1 MHRRSSCFLA
11 LAVLAL
17 PLLPLSAS
25 AEICKFNQVS
35 KAQLETFDKKLPLS
49 ESARIHAEKLHFPWG
64 LPGNTHLLHQ
74 REFIISYDRERRVP
88 IWVGYRLT
96 AQALV
101 KAPRKNSFRTDPR
114 VADDESS
121 SCDDYQ
127 KNRDEKITLFDRGHL
142 APNADMLRSPQA
154 QAYTF
159 YLSNM
164 APQFSPFNQ
173 HLWAHFEALVRNW
186 TKSRKVLY
194 IVTGSVFDR
203 DGDGQP
209 DPLPLT
215 QFMTPT
221 VRVGIPTHFY
231 KILLH
236 ENDGGKLEAL
246 SVLVPHEQKTPAN
259 HDAHLKTNLV
269 NIEKIEKVTG
279 LTFLPDLSAGAQES
293 IKKPTPTSLW
303 AWQN

>member
-1 MHRRSSCFLA
+1 MRLRSSFYFPVLV
-11 LAVLAL
+11 LAVS
-17 PLLPLSAS
+17 LLPLPLA

-35 KAQLETFDKKLPLS
+35 KADLETFDKKLPVS

-64 LPGNTHLLHQ
+64 LPGHTHLLHQ

-88 IWVGYRLT
+88 AWVGYRLT
-96 AQALV
+96 AQDLV
-101 KAPRKNSFRTDPR
+101 KARRKNSFRTDPR

-121 SCDDYQ
+121 TCDDYQ
-127 KNRDEKITLFDRGHL
+127 KNRDEKVTLFDRGHL

-186 TKSRKVLY
+186 TKSRKILY
-194 IVTGSVFDR
+194 IITGSVFDR
-203 DGDGQP
+203 DGDGLP
-209 DPLPLT
+209 DPLSLT

-221 VRVGIPTHFY
+221 GRVGIATHFY

-236 ENDGGKLEAL
+236 ENDDGILEAL
-246 SVLVPHEQKTPAN
+246 SVLVPHEAKQPTN
-259 HDAHLKTNLV
+259 FDAHLKANLV
-269 NIEKIEKVTG
+269 NIEKIEKLTG
-279 LTFLPDLSAGAQES
+279 LTFIPDLSAGAQES
-293 IKKPTPTSLW
+293 VKKPTPTSLW

>member
-1 MHRRSSCFLA
+1 MRRLSSF
-11 LAVLAL
+11 
-17 PLLPLSAS
+17 AS
-25 AEICKFNQVS
+25 ALLVLLLAQPLAADVCKNNQVS
-35 KAQLETFDKKLPLS
+35 KADLATFDNKLPIS

-64 LPGNTHLLHQ
+64 LPGHTQLLHQ

-88 IWVGYRLT
+88 MWVGYRLT
-96 AQALV
+96 AQDLV

-114 VADDESS
+114 VGDDDTAT
-121 SCDDYQ
+121 CDDYQ

-142 APNADMLRSPQA
+142 APNADFIRTPQA

-173 HLWAHFEALVRNW
+173 RLWAHFEALVRNW
-186 TKSRKVLY
+186 TKSKKVLY
-194 IVTGSVFDR
+194 VITGSVFDR

-221 VRVGIPTHFY
+221 GRVGIPTHFY

-236 ENDGGKLEAL
+236 ENDDGKLEAL
-246 SVLVPHEQKTPAN
+246 SVLVPHEQTIPTN
-259 HDAHLKTNLV
+259 FDAHLKAHLV
-269 NIEKIEKVTG
+269 SMEKIEKMTG
-279 LTFLPDLSAGAQES
+279 LNFLPDLSAGAQET
-293 IKKPTPTSLW
+293 IEKPTPTSLW

>member
-1 MHRRSSCFLA
+1 MRRQNSLFTFAIFA
-11 LAVLAL
+11 LTF
-17 PLLPLSAS
+17 LPLSVT
-25 AEICKFNQVS
+25 AEICKFSQVS
-35 KAQLETFDKKLPLS
+35 KAELATFDKKLPIP
-49 ESARIHAEKLHFPWG
+49 ESAPIHAEKLHFPWG
-64 LPGNTHLLHQ
+64 LPGRTDLLHQ
-74 REFIISYDRERRVP
+74 REFIISYDRNRRVP

-96 AQALV
+96 AQDVV

-114 VADDESS
+114 VTEDEGAT
-121 SCDDYQ
+121 CDDYQ

-186 TKSRKVLY
+186 TKSRRVLY
-194 IVTGSVFDR
+194 IITGGVFDR

-221 VRVGIPTHFY
+221 GRVAIPTHFY
-231 KILLH
+231 KILLY
-236 ENDGGKLEAL
+236 ENEDGKLEAL
-246 SVLVPHEQKTPAN
+246 SILVPHEQMPPAN
-259 HDAHLKTNLV
+259 HDAHLKANLV
-269 NIEKIEKVTG
+269 NIEKIEKLTG
-279 LTFLPDLSAGAQES
+279 LTFLPDLSTGAQDS
-293 IKKPTPTSLW
+293 VKKPIPTSLW